1 LIIDPSVTGHAG
13 SAMRPLRDGAPRQD
27 ASRGDH
33 TFFNVQVDS
42 RTRIDDAQM
51 NVGQLS
57 ENVQVIVSA

>member
-1 LIIDPSVTGHAG
+1 
-13 SAMRPLRDGAPRQD
+13 MRPLRDGAPRQD